1 MELRSSPAWTGR
13 IAFAIVVPEMASLG
27 ALVGGPLGEEDVE
40 ELRSE
45 RSIRGL
51 KVNINFVWAISGL
64 I

>member
-1 MELRSSPAWTGR
+1 
-13 IAFAIVVPEMASLG
+13 MASFG

-51 KVNINFVWAISGL
+51 KVNINFAWAIGGL